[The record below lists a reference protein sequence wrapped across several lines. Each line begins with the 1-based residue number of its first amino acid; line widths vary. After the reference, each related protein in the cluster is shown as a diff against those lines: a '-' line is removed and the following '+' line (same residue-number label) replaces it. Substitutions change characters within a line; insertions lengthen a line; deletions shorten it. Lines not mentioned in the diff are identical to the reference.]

1 MHAPPDISRK
11 VTLARAWWL
20 LCGLSAELTAGGYA
34 LAGQPDHAL
43 AFHVISALALGAWAA
58 DGAVMSR
65 PGPFAVACV
74 FVFTVPVLGALGV
87 CAVVVPAWRAR
98 RAAVDDGVLE
108 LDLPGASIG
117 TGLAL
122 DEQGTRVAP
131 APIEVTLRSDGA
143 AQKRV
148 ASVMALRRMDALRA
162 VPLLRVALCD
172 PHEDVRLLAYAI
184 LERREKELRARIDR
198 LSSDLDDLT
207 ADNAADATQR
217 APVLKSLAE
226 QNWELA
232 HGGFVSGEVEAHTLQ
247 AAVRYG
253 DESLRIAP
261 DGSLALL
268 LARICL
274 RRHNAR
280 LGLRYLR
287 AANVLGVATTV
298 LAPHYAE
305 VAYLLRRF
313 DAIGPLL
320 AQAGRAPSAR
330 PRLDAVVQ
338 FWTER
343 ETAS

>member
-1 MHAPPDISRK
+1 MHASTDISRR

-20 LCGLSAELTAGGYA
+20 LCGLGAELTACRYA
-34 LAGQPDHAL
+34 LAGAADHAL

-87 CAVVVPAWRAR
+87 CIVVVPAWRAR
-98 RAAVDDGVLE
+98 RTAEEDGVIE
-108 LDLPGASIG
+108 LDLPSAHSMC
-117 TGLAL
+117 AL
-122 DEQGTRVAP
+122 EEPCARITA

-143 AQKRV
+143 AQRRV
-148 ASVMALRRMDALRA
+148 ASVMALRRMDAQRA

-184 LERREKELRARIDR
+184 LERREKELRGRVDR
-198 LSSDLDDLT
+198 LLSDLEDL
-207 ADNAADATQR
+207 ALENPNNLAAQR
-217 APVLKSLAE
+217 APVLKALTE
-226 QNWELA
+226 QSWELA
-232 HGGFVSGEVEAHTLQ
+232 HGGFVSGEVEARTLH

-253 DESLRIAP
+253 HESLLHAP

-274 RRHNAR
+274 RCRDAR
-280 LGLRYLR
+280 LALRYLR
-287 AANVLGVATTV
+287 AADALGVATTV

-313 DAIGPLL
+313 AAIGPLL
-320 AQAGRAPSAR
+320 AQAGKAPSAR

-343 ETAS
+343 GASS